1 LKEIPVSSSGV
12 NPMDNDPFNPYAA
25 PENMDHAITAPGESE
40 LASLSE
46 RFSGA
51 FLDGLLMLPVVF
63 GVVFGYTFFAFQQ
76 GWISETEAMVDEI
89 VVSLISLVVGMAWY
103 LILNGYLLAKRGQ
116 TIGKL
121 AAGTRIVD
129 FNTGE
134 LVPLIPL
141 LLKRNVVIQI
151 LGAVP
156 FVGGFVSL
164 ADVLMIFRSNRR
176 CLHDDIAGTKVIK
189 VRKIV

>member
-1 LKEIPVSSSGV
+1 MSNSA
-12 NPMDNDPFNPYAA
+12 NDPMDNDPFNPYAA
-25 PENMDHAITAPGESE
+25 PENMDHAIAAPGESE
-40 LASLSE
+40 LATLSE
-46 RFSGA
+46 RFTGA

-63 GVVFGYTFFAFQQ
+63 GVIFGYTFFSVQQ
-76 GWISETEAMVDEI
+76 GGSPPTESRMDI
-89 VVSLISLVVGMAWY
+89 VLSLISLIVGVAWY

-129 FNTGE
+129 FNSGE
-134 LVPLIPL
+134 LVPLVPL
-141 LLKRNVVIQI
+141 LLKRNVAIQI

-156 FVGGFVSL
+156 FIGAFVSL
-164 ADVLMIFRSNRR
+164 ADVLMIFRSSRR

-189 VRKIV
+189 VRKTV

>member
-1 LKEIPVSSSGV
+1 MGG
-12 NPMDNDPFNPYAA
+12 DPFNPYAA
-25 PENMDHAITAPGESE
+25 PENMDHAIAAPGELE

-51 FLDGLLMLPVVF
+51 FLDGLLMLPVVL
-63 GVVFGYTFFAFQQ
+63 GVAFGYTYFAVQQ
-76 GWISETEAMVDEI
+76 AGISDTESVVEEL
-89 VVSLISLVVGMAWY
+89 VVSLISLVVGVAWY

-129 FNTGE
+129 FHTGE

-141 LLKRNVVIQI
+141 LLKRNLVIQM
-151 LGAVP
+151 LSAVP
-156 FVGGFVSL
+156 LVGNFVGL
-164 ADVLMIFRSNRR
+164 ADVLMIFRSSRR
-176 CLHDDIAGTKVIK
+176 CLHDEIAGTKVIK
-189 VRKIV
+189 VRKS

>member
-1 LKEIPVSSSGV
+1 MRGSEN
-12 NPMDNDPFNPYAA
+12 NPMGSDPFNPYAA
-25 PENMDHAITAPGESE
+25 PENIDYAIAAPGESE
-40 LASLSE
+40 LATLSE

-51 FLDGLLMLPVVF
+51 SLDGLLMLPVVF
-63 GVVFGYTFFAFQQ
+63 GVVFGYTFFSVEQ
-76 GWISETEAMVDEI
+76 GGIPASMSRGAEI
-89 VVSLISLVVGMAWY
+89 VGTLIGLVVGLAWY

-141 LLKRNVVIQI
+141 LLKRNLVIQI

-164 ADVLMIFRSNRR
+164 ADVLMIFRSSRR

>member
-1 LKEIPVSSSGV
+1 MSSSGKD
-12 NPMDNDPFNPYAA
+12 PMGSDPFNPYAA
-25 PENMDHAITAPGESE
+25 PENIDYAIAAPGELE

-63 GVVFGYTFFAFQQ
+63 GVIFGYTFFGVQQ
-76 GWISETEAMVDEI
+76 GWISETESMVDEI
-89 VVSLISLVVGMAWY
+89 VVSLISLVVGEAWY

-129 FNTGE
+129 FNSGE

-156 FVGGFVSL
+156 FVGGFVSF
-164 ADVLMIFRSNRR
+164 ADILMIFRSSRR

-189 VRKIV
+189 VKMIV

>member
-1 LKEIPVSSSGV
+1 MSSFGN
-12 NPMDNDPFNPYAA
+12 NPPGNDPFNPYAA
-25 PENMDHAITAPGESE
+25 PENMDHAIAAPGESD
-40 LASLSE
+40 LATLSE
-46 RFSGA
+46 RFTGA

-63 GVVFGYTFFAFQQ
+63 GVVFGYASFQVQQ
-76 GWISETEAMVDEI
+76 GNFAYSESMGKEL
-89 VVSLISLVVGMAWY
+89 VVSIISLVVFLAWY

-134 LVPLIPL
+134 LVPLVPL
-141 LLKRNVVIQI
+141 LLKRNLAIQI

-156 FVGGFVSL
+156 FVGGFVRL
-164 ADVLMIFRSNRR
+164 ADVLMIFRASRR

>member
-1 LKEIPVSSSGV
+1 MGT
-12 NPMDNDPFNPYAA
+12 DPFNPYAA
-25 PENMDHAITAPGESE
+25 PENMDHAIAAPGELE

-51 FLDGLLMLPVVF
+51 FLDGLLMLPVVL
-63 GVVFGYTFFAFQQ
+63 GVVFGYTFFAAQQ
-76 GWISETEAMVDEI
+76 GGISNTES
-89 VVSLISLVVGMAWY
+89 VVEQLVLSLISLVVGLAWY

-141 LLKRNVVIQI
+141 LLKRNLVIQM
-151 LGAVP
+151 LSAVP

-164 ADVLMIFRSNRR
+164 ADVLMIFRSSRR
-176 CLHDDIAGTKVIK
+176 CLHDEIAGTKVIK
-189 VRKIV
+189 ARKS